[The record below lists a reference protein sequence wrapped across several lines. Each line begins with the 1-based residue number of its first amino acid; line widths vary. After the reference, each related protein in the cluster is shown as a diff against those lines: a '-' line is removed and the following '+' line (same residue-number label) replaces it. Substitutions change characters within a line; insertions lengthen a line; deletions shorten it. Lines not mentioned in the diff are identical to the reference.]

1 MGKNTYKKI
10 VFIGPYP
17 PPFGGIANHIKLL
30 YESKLQYEFDI
41 IKLNINLPSEK
52 TEIISEKKNINLEK
66 IYVGLNK
73 LILLLYSEK
82 PRIAYIQMSGDKSCF
97 REMLYMAIIRSFSR
111 TRIVL
116 HFHGTLKQ
124 HKRNFPFII
133 QQKNNMLNKL
143 VINICFNLTHRI
155 IFLSKMI
162 LDEFKPILSKRNL
175 RKSLVIENF
184 TALELFTPLKKEKNT
199 INILFVGRLSKA
211 KGFFEIISI
220 VQDII
225 SQVNNVVFHFCGAPE
240 NEKSLFKIKMK
251 LHELQRIGHIKLH
264 GLVYGAEK
272 KNIFSESDIMLL
284 PSHNE
289 VFPITIL
296 EGLAQGLPIITTN
309 VSVIPTIIEE
319 GKNGFL
325 IEPGDIEA
333 LKDKLI
339 YLLKNPDLRKTMSD
353 NNRKKAAERFDIA
366 IALQK
371 LKQIFD
377 EEFGVFFARL

>member
-1 MGKNTYKKI
+1 MNKASSKKI
-10 VFIGPYP
+10 LFIGPYP
-17 PPFGGIANHIKLL
+17 PPFGGIANQMKLL
-30 YESKLQYEFDI
+30 LESKLQYEFDI
-41 IKLNINLPSEK
+41 LKLNINLPSEK
-52 TEIISEKKNINLEK
+52 TEIVSEKKRINWKK
-66 IYVGLNK
+66 IYVGLYK
-73 LILLLYSEK
+73 LILLLYTEK
-82 PRIAYIQMSGDKSCF
+82 PRVIYIQMNASKSCF
-97 REMLYMAIIRSFSR
+97 REMLYMAITRLFSK

-116 HFHGTLKQ
+116 HFHGALKQ
-124 HKRNFPFII
+124 QKKNFPFII
-133 QQKNNMLNKL
+133 QQKNNIFNKL
-143 VINICFNLTHRI
+143 VINTCFNLAHRI

-175 RKSLVIENF
+175 KRSLAIENF
-184 TALELFTPLKKEKNT
+184 TAIELFVPFEKEKNT

-211 KGFFEIISI
+211 KGFFDIISI

-240 NEKSLFKIKMK
+240 NERSLLKIKSVLQK
-251 LHELQRIGHIKLH
+251 LQRIGHIKLH
-264 GLVYGAEK
+264 GLVYGGEK
-272 KNIFSESDIMLL
+272 KRIFSESDIMLL
-284 PSHNE
+284 PTHVE

-333 LKDKLI
+333 LKDKLM
-339 YLLKNPDLRKTMSD
+339 YLLKNHDLRKTISN

-366 IALQK
+366 IAVQK
-371 LKQIFD
+371 LRQIFN
-377 EEFGVFFARL
+377 EENRLWHK